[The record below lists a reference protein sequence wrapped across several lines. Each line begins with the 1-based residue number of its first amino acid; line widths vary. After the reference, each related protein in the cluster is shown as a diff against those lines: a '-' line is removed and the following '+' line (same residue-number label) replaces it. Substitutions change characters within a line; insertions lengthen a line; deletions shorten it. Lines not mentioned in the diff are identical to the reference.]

1 MCHCGD
7 CNSYQEVWK
16 EVLRKG
22 KATSPI
28 CTEGQDWGSLGEA
41 SRALGHSQPPWLRG
55 LSLHWRSFIPSNCF
69 LLEVRL
75 RKPLFKQRLFSCCS
89 DSKLEESPSMNKLCT
104 GNILGPAM
112 QNEISETP
120 SQVALTYLK
129 ELLLDFPVWWDFI
142 QVIWQGLFSWLR
154 RCSYCGLLA
163 CCTVSAEQSWFHG
176 ESRCHL
182 DALGGSVNSLC
193 WPGSTLVTLH
203 NIWVLTDEFVE
214 QGELTE
220 RYITS
225 YMKIGI
231 WSKGRD
237 PN

>member
-1 MCHCGD
+1 MSCAASGFCVTAGTVTATRR
-7 CNSYQEVWK
+7 YGRKYLEKEKQQAPFALKVKTGAVW
-16 EVLRKG
+16 ERPAVPMGTR
-22 KATSPI
+22 SPL
-28 CTEGQDWGSLGEA
+28 GSGGCLSTGGVSFPQTA
-41 SRALGHSQPPWLRG
+41 SCS
-55 LSLHWRSFIPSNCF
+55 RSGCAN
-69 LLEVRL
+69 
-75 RKPLFKQRLFSCCS
+75 LFSSNDCS
-89 DSKLEESPSMNKLCT
+89 VAVLTLESPSMNKLCT
-104 GNILGPAM
+104 GKILGPAM

-176 ESRCHL
+176 ESQCHL

-203 NIWVLTDEFVE
+203 NI
-214 QGELTE
+214 
-220 RYITS
+220 
-225 YMKIGI
+225 
-231 WSKGRD
+231 
-237 PN
+237 